1 MFKISPRTLRALLIA
16 LVVIGLLALSLGGYL
31 TPLTRWTTR
40 PVLAVQAWLARAY
53 EGARLYL
60 NAPQDI
66 HALRA
71 ENQRL
76 KAEVSRLQTEIVTL
90 QQQLTEAELL
100 SALLDFARAHPQNE
114 YKAAQ
119 VIGRDPNPFLH
130 YIIINRGSDDGIRVG
145 MPVVSAEGL
154 VGHIDAVLPDA
165 ARVQLITDPQSSV
178 DVVTQPTHTQA
189 VLVGSLTGELSLD
202 MVPLSAKLN
211 NGDLVL
217 TSGLGGRYPPNILV
231 GQVVSVRK
239 LAYALFQEAAVQP
252 VTDFRQL
259 QIVLVIVN
267 FRPVDIT
274 PLMKPQE
281 KQP

>member
-1 MFKISPRTLRALLIA
+1 MNLSPRTLRALVIA

-31 TPLTRWTTR
+31 TPLTRISTQPYLAIQTWFAQAYQG
-40 PVLAVQAWLARAY
+40 VLT
-53 EGARLYL
+53 YL
-60 NAPQDI
+60 NAPKDI
-66 HALRA
+66 NALRE

-76 KAEVSRLQTEIVTL
+76 KAEVSRLQTEVVTL

-119 VIGRDPNPFLH
+119 VIGRDPSPFMH
-130 YIIINRGSDDGIRVG
+130 YIIINRGSDDGLRVG

-154 VGHIDAVLPDA
+154 VGSIDAVIPNA
-165 ARVQLITDPQSSV
+165 ARVQLITDPDTAV
-178 DVVTQPTHTQA
+178 DVVTQPSHTNA

-202 MVPLSAKLN
+202 MVPLDAKIQP
-211 NGDLVL
+211 GDLVL
-217 TSGLGGRYPPNILV
+217 TSGLGGRFPPNILA
-231 GQVVSVRK
+231 GQIVSVRK
-239 LAYALFQEAAVQP
+239 LSYALFQEAAVQP
-252 VTDFRQL
+252 VVDFNRL

-274 PLMKPQE
+274 PLIPKEENTP
-281 KQP
+281 